1 MKIKETRSVD
11 SKNGTKT
18 EFSLQSIFY
27 SCVILYENQ
36 SRHQFYTDKNEQNA
50 LFFLLRLIVGFLLNF
65 CWICPIS
72 PSNCFLYFWF
82 VKNMSFL
89 VLSVNLC
96 ISQKFSVTLSCI
108 AIIDSH
114 FLIQYF
120 LFHCLSHT
128 VAAYTQTIPHSH
140 TIRCLAFSVPLFA
153 RYALHRIHIM
163 KTVGVHSAY
172 RNV

>member
-1 MKIKETRSVD
+1 MELKQNFHYNRFFIRVLFCTRIKADTNFTRI
-11 SKNGTKT
+11 KMNKT
-18 EFSLQSIFY
+18 HS
-27 SCVILYENQ
+27 
-36 SRHQFYTDKNEQNA
+36 
-50 LFFLLRLIVGFLLNF
+50 FLSYGWLWAF
-65 CWICPIS
+65 CWSFVWICPIS

-96 ISQKFSVTLSCI
+96 ISQKFFGYCKLYRDYRQPFFNSIFPFSLSFSYCGSLYTDDTTF
-108 AIIDSH
+108 AYDSA
-114 FLIQYF
+114 
-120 LFHCLSHT
+120 
-128 VAAYTQTIPHSH
+128 V
-140 TIRCLAFSVPLFA
+140 RCLAFSVPSFA